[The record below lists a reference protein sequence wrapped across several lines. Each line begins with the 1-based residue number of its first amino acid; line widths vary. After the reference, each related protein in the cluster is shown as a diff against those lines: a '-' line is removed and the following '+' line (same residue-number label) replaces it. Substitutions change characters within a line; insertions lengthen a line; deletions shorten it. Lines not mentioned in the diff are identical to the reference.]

1 MHASSLISFTQRRSR
16 LHAWWRRLRHERKE
30 SSSHAWGTNQ
40 SFARYDDDSR
50 PAWPVIEITRQL
62 RVSDRIRVSLL
73 QVSVEDLRIPPA
85 GPALGKQC
93 IAWCLLTRRLVQW
106 TCTTTIRYDACRL
119 QAEALTRTFWSFL
132 GMPALVNGLLYCST
146 RTCMHYSAS
155 YSFWTCPTF
164 CFCND
169 QGRSIIRSSICVVE
183 QECPSCTQIKIS
195 GRSTDLI
202 WLATCIVH
210 EKNGSCV

>member
-73 QVSVEDLRIPPA
+73 QVNVEDLRIPPA

-106 TCTTTIRYDACRL
+106 TYDDDTIRCL
-119 QAEALTRTFWSFL
+119 QAA
-132 GMPALVNGLLYCST
+132 
-146 RTCMHYSAS
+146 
-155 YSFWTCPTF
+155 
-164 CFCND
+164 
-169 QGRSIIRSSICVVE
+169 GRSIDSNILKFLRHACLGQWAVLL
-183 QECPSCTQIKIS
+183 QYTH
-195 GRSTDLI
+195 
-202 WLATCIVH
+202 VH
-210 EKNGSCV
+210 AL